1 MLKSSPMAGII
12 NIKLR
17 GTDDD
22 GSSLC
27 IRKKRGKK
35 QPPVRKKAGDRV
47 KYKEGASD
55 APVLALVFLTAQIS
69 MI

>member
-1 MLKSSPMAGII
+1 MY
-12 NIKLR
+12 
-17 GTDDD
+17 
-22 GSSLC
+22 
-27 IRKKRGKK
+27 KKEKGEK

-55 APVLALVFLTAQIS
+55 APVLALVCLTAQIS